1 MRRSHILRKNDR
13 SEYPTRMLFFDTE
26 TRPNKIGDGLNE
38 SRLWFGWGC
47 YIRRKQDAEW
57 SEGDWLR
64 FTSKAQFWEW
74 IISKA
79 KEKTRLYVYAHNME
93 FDFTV
98 VSGFAYF
105 ERNGWETKTAIIE
118 GPPTILSFKKGERT
132 ITFICTLN
140 YFRSSLDFLG
150 KSIGFAKLPMPE
162 AKASKEEWDKYC
174 KQDVEVCKEAV
185 KNLIGLVQGW
195 DLGNFKSTL
204 ASQAFTAFR
213 HRFMNHSIL
222 IDDNEKALD
231 ISRQSYCGGR
241 TECFRIG
248 EIAEPVF
255 YLDINSQYPSVMREN
270 VYPVKLAKVIREP
283 SISELQDL
291 LTRLLAVAIVDID
304 TKVSFFPLKHEG
316 RLIFPVGQFTAT
328 LATPELALALQ
339 YEVVTRV
346 RRVAV
351 YHSAPI
357 FTDFVDFFYAKR
369 MEERAKGNKALE
381 YMLKIMLNSL
391 YGKFGQSGRKYETL
405 GKSADTEIKVWSE
418 IDADT
423 GQIYRMRQF
432 AGLIQSLSMEGE
444 SFDSHPAIASH
455 VTSYARILLLR
466 YMLQAGWENVYYTD
480 TDSLVCNE
488 EGYSRLA
495 RYIDPNRLGY
505 LKAEHEGVYM
515 RINGAKDYVL
525 DGVEKIKGVRKT
537 AQFLHEGK
545 YAQPV
550 FVGFKGMLRR
560 GNLNQQVIRDG
571 EKNLTREYRKGIL
584 NVDGSVSPHRFEL

>member
-13 SEYPTRMLFFDTE
+13 NEFPTRLLFFDTE
-26 TRPNKIGDGLNE
+26 TRPNKISDGLNE

-47 YIRRKQDAEW
+47 YIRRKQDSTW
-57 SEGDWLR
+57 SDGEWLR
-64 FTSKAQFWEW
+64 FTSKAQFWAW
-74 IISKA
+74 IIEKS

-105 ERNGWETKTAIIE
+105 ERKGWETKTAIIE
-118 GPPTILSFKKGERT
+118 GPPTILTFKKGART

-150 KSIGFAKLPMPE
+150 KSIGFAKLPMPD
-162 AKASKEEWDKYC
+162 ATAPKQEWDTYC

-185 KNLIGLVQGW
+185 KNLIGLVQEW

-213 HRFMNHSIL
+213 HRFMRHSIL

-231 ISRQSYCGGR
+231 ISRQAYCGGR
-241 TECFRIG
+241 TECFRLG
-248 EIAEPVF
+248 EIKEPVF

-270 VYPVKLAKVIREP
+270 DYPIKLAKVIREP
-283 SISELQDL
+283 SIEDVKELL
-291 LTRLLAVAIVDID
+291 KRFLVTVIVDIETD
-304 TKVSFFPLKHEG
+304 TPLFPLKDKG
-316 RLIFPVGQFTAT
+316 RLIFPTGKFTAA
-328 LATPELALALQ
+328 LATPELALAL
-339 YEVVTRV
+339 ELGLVSRV
-346 RRVAV
+346 QRAAI

-369 MEERAKGNKALE
+369 MAERKKGNKAVE

-405 GKSADTEIKVWSE
+405 GKSEGTEIKVWDE

-423 GQIYRMRQF
+423 GEVYKLRQF
-432 AGLIQSLSMEGE
+432 AGLIQSLSREGE
-444 SFDSHPAIASH
+444 SFDSHPAIAAH

-466 YMLQAGWENVYYTD
+466 YILQAGWENVYYTD

-488 EGYSRLA
+488 AGYL
-495 RYIDPNRLGY
+495 RLGEY
-505 LKAEHEGVYM
+505 INPDKLGFLKAEHEAVYM

-525 DGVEKIKGVRKT
+525 DGIEKIKGVRKT
-537 AQFLHEGK
+537 AQFLQEGK

-550 FVGFKGMLRR
+550 FIGFKGMLRR

-571 EKNLTREYRKGIL
+571 EKNLTRIYQKGIL
-584 NVDGSVSPHRFEL
+584 NLDGSVSPHRF